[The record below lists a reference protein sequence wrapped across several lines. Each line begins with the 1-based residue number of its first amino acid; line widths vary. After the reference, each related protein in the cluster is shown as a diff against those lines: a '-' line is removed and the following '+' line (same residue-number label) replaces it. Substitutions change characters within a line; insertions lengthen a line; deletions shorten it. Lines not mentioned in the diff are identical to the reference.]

1 MRIMAKVPECEN
13 SDVYSDYHDMMRM
26 IIFSCVM
33 IDGDWV
39 NLPEKFVAEIVVFS
53 RNRVALTIK

>member
-33 IDGDWV
+33 IDGD
-39 NLPEKFVAEIVVFS
+39 
-53 RNRVALTIK
+53 